1 MGHRIGEIKPIDV
14 GLFDPGLQL
23 IGDRLWTADHQRP
36 EAANPR
42 PVRQLLH
49 GPLAVRIGSGKRLH
63 HRLNRIGMQILQ
75 HLVRLILAKV
85 DPGPA
90 GEQRQ
95 RPFVADVRFI
105 LLPFSLG
112 FTVGFA
118 DDDRLHIEDQDA
130 ARIAPGFL
138 GATANIRHRLFQ
150 QYLRRRADKYA
161 LRVAGGELLAAAGG
175 ARLIEHRRTLR
186 RRLTK
191 VDPRY
196 REEVPLMVDRMN
208 FSRIAEDLALPV
220 AQHRAVFPAAFQ
232 QFIDHLQVFIGVVV
246 AGVMVGLRFL
256 PNVPRPALQIG
267 SHDIPAHPPLR
278 QMVEGRK
285 TAGERIGMLK
295 GERSGQ
301 AESQM
306 LRHQRHRRN
315 QRQRIVDRH
324 LRRLADR
331 RIAVA
336 VQHIINAQH
345 IGDKY
350 PVKLAALQQT
360 RQVDPILEIFI
371 LPGAVARMGPQ
382 PRRLMADAV
391 HIKSVQTNFTL

>member
-1 MGHRIGEIKPIDV
+1 
-14 GLFDPGLQL
+14 
-23 IGDRLWTADHQRP
+23 
-36 EAANPR
+36 
-42 PVRQLLH
+42 
-49 GPLAVRIGSGKRLH
+49 
-63 HRLNRIGMQILQ
+63 
-75 HLVRLILAKV
+75 
-85 DPGPA
+85 
-90 GEQRQ
+90 
-95 RPFVADVRFI
+95 
-105 LLPFSLG
+105 
-112 FTVGFA
+112 
-118 DDDRLHIEDQDA
+118 
-130 ARIAPGFL
+130 
-138 GATANIRHRLFQ
+138 
-150 QYLRRRADKYA
+150 
-161 LRVAGGELLAAAGG
+161 
-175 ARLIEHRRTLR
+175 
-186 RRLTK
+186 
-191 VDPRY
+191 
-196 REEVPLMVDRMN
+196 MVDRMN

-232 QFIDHLQVFIGVVV
+232 QLIDHLQVFIGVVV

-267 SHDIPAHPPLR
+267 GHDIPAHPPLR

-345 IGDKY
+345 IGDK
-350 PVKLAALQQT
+350 
-360 RQVDPILEIFI
+360 
-371 LPGAVARMGPQ
+371 
-382 PRRLMADAV
+382 
-391 HIKSVQTNFTL
+391 